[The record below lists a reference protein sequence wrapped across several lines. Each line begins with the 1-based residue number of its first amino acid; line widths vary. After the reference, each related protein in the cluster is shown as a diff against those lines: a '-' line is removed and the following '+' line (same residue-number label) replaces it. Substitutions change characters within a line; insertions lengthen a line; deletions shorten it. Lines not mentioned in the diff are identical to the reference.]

1 MRFESLIHA
10 NENLDNKSHAPIIVT
25 RIAILCD
32 MLKNR
37 HLQLILSVS
46 LVCVVGCGL
55 IVIYIPPFA
64 KDHDIPNDKIAILV
78 TIMGACDLLS

>member
-1 MRFESLIHA
+1 
-10 NENLDNKSHAPIIVT
+10 
-25 RIAILCD
+25 

-78 TIMGACDLLS
+78 TIMGACDLL